1 MRVST
6 PLRLATAA
14 IAPISFAAASLTLLT
29 SNNWAMWGIEALP
42 AKTPS
47 TVSFGDLAN
56 ITATADCMN
65 ANIPIDTC
73 DPYGR
78 PFQPYVELPAQVLNA
93 ANLGTNNTEVLG
105 IGLAV
110 IFFLTIAILT
120 TTVAVKWKKSTI
132 TLLASQALIALITIS
147 PASMLAVERGQIE
160 QLTLALVVL
169 ALLAFSIPATSKR
182 AQLRYAGTIASL
194 IATATKYL
202 SIGMFLPFIHR
213 GIFTK
218 ANLPIILGG
227 AFSAAFAIISIP
239 NILLA
244 TETSGAGTP
253 QTTKS
258 AFAVTTLLA
267 TLYSGENISYGPTA
281 EVVEN
286 WNTITIAS
294 YALFI
299 LTALI
304 WSLAITRKPR
314 TQGTTDSTETTQPR
328 NNIAWVLTLGGG
340 GVLLFPFLLGNSHDY
355 RLIFLIPMT
364 AGAVLLSNTRATI
377 GTILAVC
384 AGIAAATSAAM
395 VPLPNGFIWNTPAL
409 VLGDAALM
417 IALAGIAALWLTTA
431 FTQQRAAQP

>member
-1 MRVST
+1 VRVST
-6 PLRLATAA
+6 PLRLTTAA
-14 IAPISFAAASLTLLT
+14 IAPISFAVVSLTLLR
-29 SNNWAMWGIEALP
+29 SNNWSLWGVDALP
-42 AKTPS
+42 AKTPA

-56 ITATADCMN
+56 ITATADCL
-65 ANIPIDTC
+65 ANQVPIDTC

-93 ANLGTNNTEVLG
+93 ANLGTNNTELLG

-120 TTVAVKWKKSTI
+120 TTVAVKWTKSTL
-132 TLLASQALIALITIS
+132 TLLASQALIALMAIS
-147 PASMLAVERGQIE
+147 PASMLAVERGQLE

-169 ALLAFSIPATSKR
+169 ALLAFTIPATSKR
-182 AQLRYAGTIASL
+182 AKLRYAGTIASL

-213 GIFTK
+213 SIFTK
-218 ANLPIILGG
+218 ANLPVILGG
-227 AFSAAFAIISIP
+227 ALSAAFAIISIP

-281 EVVEN
+281 EVVDN

-299 LTALI
+299 LTTLI
-304 WSLAITRKPR
+304 WSFALTRKPR
-314 TQGTTDSTETTQPR
+314 TQATAQPR
-328 NNIAWVLTLGGG
+328 NNVAWVLTLGGG
-340 GVLLFPFLLGNSHDY
+340 GVLLFPYLLGNSHDY
-355 RLIFLIPMT
+355 RLIFLIPLT

-377 GTILAVC
+377 GTLLAIC

-409 VLGDAALM
+409 VIGDAALM
-417 IALAGIAALWLTTA
+417 IALAGVAALWITTF
-431 FTQQRAAQP
+431 FTQQKAAQP